1 MARRSRAIVETAR
14 PKYRVWRIAIYIRLS
29 KEDMRCLDE
38 SESVTNQRQII
49 EDHIAGFNDGD
60 EYIIV
65 DEYVD
70 DGISGTTDDEREDFQ
85 RMLSD
90 IKRGRVNCVI
100 VKDLARSFRNYSDQ
114 GYYLDDW
121 FPRYNVRFI
130 SLYHQPL
137 DSYKE
142 PQNMRSIAVP
152 IQGVLNENHCAETSD
167 KVREV
172 FDMKRRNGEH
182 IGSFAAYGYIKDPN
196 DKNALVVD
204 GEAAEVV
211 REIFT
216 KFLDGMSKNA
226 IVHYL
231 NEHGVLSPAAY
242 KRERL
247 GLKYQNPS
255 IDPAKR
261 PLWCAVTITV
271 ILKNRMYC
279 GDMVQGRYRMK
290 SYKVHVQEVVPE
302 DEWYIVENTHEAI
315 IDRETFALVQEL
327 RQHRRRPTKSG
338 IVSMF
343 SGLLYCADCGE
354 KLYYSV
360 TNNYKRE
367 QAYFFCSAYRKNSDI
382 CSAHYIREKVV
393 EQLVLESMQRVLW
406 YVQSYEKLFA
416 QRQLEEFGEKQ
427 KKELAEKRRELD
439 KAKLRVR
446 EIDGIIQKLYEDNAT
461 GKISDERFATMS
473 VSLENE
479 QSELK
484 DRIPALENELENA
497 KIKTEGLQRFI
508 DKAKQVTRLESRPNW
523 YTNLLRKSWYPH
535 PNTRTASAVRKLKS
549 TTTALVSSE
558 SRQQKKWKNT
568 SKNTSAKSLS

>member
-1 MARRSRAIVETAR
+1 MARKSRTITEAIK
-14 PKYRVWRIAIYIRLS
+14 PKFRVWRIAIYIRLS
-29 KEDMRCLDE
+29 KEDARSFDE
-38 SESVTNQRQII
+38 SESVSNQRAII
-49 EDHIAGFNDGD
+49 EEHIAGFNDGD

-90 IKRGRVNCVI
+90 IKKGRINCVI

-121 FPRYNVRFI
+121 FPRFNVRFI

-204 GEAAEVV
+204 EEAAEVV
-211 REIFT
+211 RDIFA

-231 NEHGVLSPAAY
+231 NEHGVLPPAAY

-261 PLWCAVTITV
+261 PLWGAVTITT

-279 GDMVQGRYRMK
+279 GDMVQGRYRVK
-290 SYKVHVQEVVPE
+290 SYKIHVQEVVPE

-315 IDRETFALVQEL
+315 IDRDIFVKVQRLLL
-327 RQHRRRPTKSG
+327 RDTRTAPQKKQ
-338 IVSMF
+338 IYLF
-343 SGLLYCADCGE
+343 SGFLRCADCGKAMTRSKVGGTVYYYCRTYKDQSKNACTKHTIKHNRLEAAVLYAVQQQVYLAVDYTKTIERINRAPLVKSQSKKLADAIEQKERELSKIARYKQAIYQDWKDGEISHSDYRHMKEDYEEQAEALNEVIE
-354 KLYYSV
+354 KL
-360 TNNYKRE
+360 RAE
-367 QAYFFCSAYRKNSDI
+367 QA
-382 CSAHYIREKVV
+382 
-393 EQLVLESMQRVLW
+393 
-406 YVQSYEKLFA
+406 
-416 QRQLEEFGEKQ
+416 
-427 KKELAEKRRELD
+427 
-439 KAKLRVR
+439 
-446 EIDGIIQKLYEDNAT
+446 
-461 GKISDERFATMS
+461 
-473 VSLENE
+473 
-479 QSELK
+479 
-484 DRIPALENELENA
+484 ELENGIDTENPFLKA
-497 KIKTEGLQRFI
+497 FRQYGNIEKLTRDVLIELVDHIKVYEGGNISIVFRFA
-508 DKAKQVTRLESRPNW
+508 DE
-523 YTNLLRKSWYPH
+523 LRRIQEFIEVNNPSE
-535 PNTRTASAVRKLKS
+535 AV
-549 TTTALVSSE
+549 
-558 SRQQKKWKNT
+558 
-568 SKNTSAKSLS
+568 

>member
-1 MARRSRAIVETAR
+1 MARKSRTITEAI
-14 PKYRVWRIAIYIRLS
+14 KQKFRVWRIAIYIRLS
-29 KEDMRCLDE
+29 KEDARSFDE
-38 SESVTNQRQII
+38 SESVSNQRAII
-49 EDHIAGFNDGD
+49 EEHIASFNDGD

-90 IKRGRVNCVI
+90 IKKGRINCVI

-121 FPRYNVRFI
+121 FPRFNVRFI
-130 SLYHQPL
+130 SLFHQPL

-196 DKNALVVD
+196 DKNALVID
-204 GEAAEVV
+204 EEAAEVV
-211 REIFT
+211 RDIFT

-231 NEHGVLSPAAY
+231 NEHGVLSPATY

-261 PLWCAVTITV
+261 PLWGPVTITT

-279 GDMVQGRYRMK
+279 GDMVQGRYRVK
-290 SYKVHVQEVVPE
+290 SYKIHVQEVVPE

-315 IDRETFALVQEL
+315 IDRDTFDKVQRLLL
-327 RQHRRRPTKSG
+327 RDTRTAPQKKQ
-338 IVSMF
+338 IYLF
-343 SGLLYCADCGE
+343 SGFLRCADCGKAMTRSKVGGTVYYYCRTYKDQSKSACTKHTIRHNRLEVAVLYAIQQQVYLAVDYTKTIERINRAPLVKSQSKKLADAIEQKERELAKIARYKQAIYQDWKDGEITHSDYRHMKEDYEEQAEALNEVIE
-354 KLYYSV
+354 KL
-360 TNNYKRE
+360 RAE
-367 QAYFFCSAYRKNSDI
+367 QA
-382 CSAHYIREKVV
+382 
-393 EQLVLESMQRVLW
+393 
-406 YVQSYEKLFA
+406 
-416 QRQLEEFGEKQ
+416 
-427 KKELAEKRRELD
+427 
-439 KAKLRVR
+439 
-446 EIDGIIQKLYEDNAT
+446 
-461 GKISDERFATMS
+461 
-473 VSLENE
+473 
-479 QSELK
+479 
-484 DRIPALENELENA
+484 ELENGIDTENPFLKA
-497 KIKTEGLQRFI
+497 FRQYGNIEKLTRDVLIELVDHIKVYEGGNISIVFRFA
-508 DKAKQVTRLESRPNW
+508 DE
-523 YTNLLRKSWYPH
+523 LRRIQEFIEVNNPSE
-535 PNTRTASAVRKLKS
+535 AV
-549 TTTALVSSE
+549 
-558 SRQQKKWKNT
+558 
-568 SKNTSAKSLS
+568 

>member
-1 MARRSRAIVETAR
+1 MARKSRTITEAIK
-14 PKYRVWRIAIYIRLS
+14 PKFRVWRIAIYIRLS
-29 KEDMRCLDE
+29 KEDARSFDE
-38 SESVTNQRQII
+38 SESVSNQRAII
-49 EDHIAGFNDGD
+49 EEHIASFNDGD

-90 IKRGRVNCVI
+90 IKKGRINCVI

-121 FPRYNVRFI
+121 FPRFNVRFI

-182 IGSFAAYGYIKDPN
+182 IGSFAAYGYIKDPK

-204 GEAAEVV
+204 EEAAEVV
-211 REIFT
+211 RDIFA

-261 PLWCAVTITV
+261 PLWGAVTITT

-279 GDMVQGRYRMK
+279 GDMVQGRYRVK
-290 SYKVHVQEVVPE
+290 SYKIHVQEVVPE
-302 DEWYIVENTHEAI
+302 DEWYIVENTHESI
-315 IDRETFALVQEL
+315 IDRDIFVKVQRLLL
-327 RQHRRRPTKSG
+327 RDTRTAPQKKQ
-338 IVSMF
+338 IYLF
-343 SGLLYCADCGE
+343 SGFLRCADCGKAMTRSKVGGTVYYYCRTYKDQSKNACTKHTIKHNRLEAAVLYAVQQQVYLAVDYTKTIERINRAPLVKSQSKKLADAIEQKERELSKIARYKQAIYQDWKDGEISHSDYRHMKEDYEEQAEALNEVIE
-354 KLYYSV
+354 KL
-360 TNNYKRE
+360 RDE
-367 QAYFFCSAYRKNSDI
+367 QA
-382 CSAHYIREKVV
+382 
-393 EQLVLESMQRVLW
+393 
-406 YVQSYEKLFA
+406 
-416 QRQLEEFGEKQ
+416 
-427 KKELAEKRRELD
+427 
-439 KAKLRVR
+439 
-446 EIDGIIQKLYEDNAT
+446 
-461 GKISDERFATMS
+461 
-473 VSLENE
+473 
-479 QSELK
+479 
-484 DRIPALENELENA
+484 ELENGIDTENPFLKA
-497 KIKTEGLQRFI
+497 FRQYGNIEKLTRDVLIELVDHIKVYEGGNISIVFQFADELRRIQEFI
-508 DKAKQVTRLESRPNW
+508 EVNNPSE
-523 YTNLLRKSWYPH
+523 
-535 PNTRTASAVRKLKS
+535 AV
-549 TTTALVSSE
+549 
-558 SRQQKKWKNT
+558 
-568 SKNTSAKSLS
+568 

>member
-1 MARRSRAIVETAR
+1 MARKSRTITEAIK
-14 PKYRVWRIAIYIRLS
+14 PKFRVWRIAIYIRLS
-29 KEDMRCLDE
+29 KEDVRSFDE
-38 SESVTNQRQII
+38 SESVSNQRAII
-49 EDHIAGFNDGD
+49 EEHIASFNDGD

-90 IKRGRVNCVI
+90 IKKGRINCVI

-121 FPRYNVRFI
+121 FPRFNVRFI
-130 SLYHQPL
+130 SLNHQPL

-204 GEAAEVV
+204 EEAAEVV
-211 REIFT
+211 RDIFA

-261 PLWCAVTITV
+261 PLWGAVTITT

-279 GDMVQGRYRMK
+279 GDMVQGRYRVK
-290 SYKVHVQEVVPE
+290 SYKIHVQEVVPE

-315 IDRETFALVQEL
+315 IDRDIFVKVQRLLL
-327 RQHRRRPTKSG
+327 RDTRTAPQKKQ
-338 IVSMF
+338 IYLF
-343 SGLLYCADCGE
+343 SGFLRCADCGKAMTRSKVGGTVYYYCRTYKDQSKNACTKHTIKHNRLEAAVLYAVQQQVYLAVDYTKTIERINRAPLVKSQSKKLADAIEQKERELSKIARYKQAIYQDWKDGEISHSDYRHMKEDYEEQAEALNEVIE
-354 KLYYSV
+354 KL
-360 TNNYKRE
+360 RAE
-367 QAYFFCSAYRKNSDI
+367 QA
-382 CSAHYIREKVV
+382 
-393 EQLVLESMQRVLW
+393 
-406 YVQSYEKLFA
+406 
-416 QRQLEEFGEKQ
+416 
-427 KKELAEKRRELD
+427 
-439 KAKLRVR
+439 
-446 EIDGIIQKLYEDNAT
+446 
-461 GKISDERFATMS
+461 
-473 VSLENE
+473 
-479 QSELK
+479 
-484 DRIPALENELENA
+484 ELENGIDTENPFLKA
-497 KIKTEGLQRFI
+497 FRQYGNIEKLTRDVLIELVDHIKVYEGGNISIVFKFADELRRIQEFI
-508 DKAKQVTRLESRPNW
+508 EVNNPSE
-523 YTNLLRKSWYPH
+523 
-535 PNTRTASAVRKLKS
+535 AV
-549 TTTALVSSE
+549 
-558 SRQQKKWKNT
+558 
-568 SKNTSAKSLS
+568 

>member
-1 MARRSRAIVETAR
+1 MARKSRTIPEAI
-14 PKYRVWRIAIYIRLS
+14 KQKFKVWRIAIYIRLS
-29 KEDMRCLDE
+29 KEDARSFDE
-38 SESVTNQRQII
+38 SESVSNQRTII
-49 EDHIAGFNDGD
+49 EEHIAGFNDGD

-90 IKRGRVNCVI
+90 IKKGRINCVI

-121 FPRYNVRFI
+121 FPRFNVRFI

-204 GEAAEVV
+204 EEAAEVV
-211 REIFT
+211 RDIFA

-261 PLWCAVTITV
+261 PLWGAVTITT

-279 GDMVQGRYRMK
+279 GDMVQGRYRVK
-290 SYKVHVQEVVPE
+290 SYKIHVQEVVPE

-315 IDRETFALVQEL
+315 IDRDIFVKVQRLLL
-327 RQHRRRPTKSG
+327 RDTRTAPQKKQ
-338 IVSMF
+338 IYLF
-343 SGLLYCADCGE
+343 SGFLRCADCGKAMTRSKVGGTVYYYCRTYKDQSKNACTKHTIKHNRLEAAVLYAVQQQVYLAVDYTKTIERINRAPLVKSQSKKLADAIEQKERELSKIARYKQAIYQDWKDGEISHSDYRHMKEDYEEQAEALNEVIE
-354 KLYYSV
+354 KL
-360 TNNYKRE
+360 RAE
-367 QAYFFCSAYRKNSDI
+367 QA
-382 CSAHYIREKVV
+382 
-393 EQLVLESMQRVLW
+393 
-406 YVQSYEKLFA
+406 
-416 QRQLEEFGEKQ
+416 
-427 KKELAEKRRELD
+427 
-439 KAKLRVR
+439 
-446 EIDGIIQKLYEDNAT
+446 
-461 GKISDERFATMS
+461 
-473 VSLENE
+473 
-479 QSELK
+479 
-484 DRIPALENELENA
+484 ELENGIDTENPFLKA
-497 KIKTEGLQRFI
+497 FRQYGNIEKLTRDVLIELVDHIKVYEGGNISIVFRFA
-508 DKAKQVTRLESRPNW
+508 DE
-523 YTNLLRKSWYPH
+523 LRRIQEFIEVNNPSE
-535 PNTRTASAVRKLKS
+535 AV
-549 TTTALVSSE
+549 
-558 SRQQKKWKNT
+558 
-568 SKNTSAKSLS
+568 

>member
-1 MARRSRAIVETAR
+1 MARRSRTITDTIKQEF
-14 PKYRVWRIAIYIRLS
+14 RVWRIAIYIRLS
-29 KEDMRCLDE
+29 KEDARSFDE
-38 SESVTNQRQII
+38 SESVSNQRAII
-49 EDHIAGFNDGD
+49 EEHIAGFNDGD

-90 IKRGRVNCVI
+90 IKKGRINCVI

-121 FPRYNVRFI
+121 FPRFNVRFI

-204 GEAAEVV
+204 EEAAEVV
-211 REIFT
+211 RDIFA

-231 NEHGVLSPAAY
+231 NEHGVLPPAAY

-261 PLWCAVTITV
+261 PLWGAVTITT

-279 GDMVQGRYRMK
+279 GDMVQGRYRVK
-290 SYKVHVQEVVPE
+290 SYKIHVQEVVPE

-315 IDRETFALVQEL
+315 IDRDIFVKVQRLLL
-327 RQHRRRPTKSG
+327 RDTRTAPQKKQ
-338 IVSMF
+338 IYLF
-343 SGLLYCADCGE
+343 SGFLRCADCGKAMTRSKVGGTVYYYCRTYKDQSKNACTKHTIKHNRLEAAVLYAVQQQVYLAVDYTKTIERINRAPLVKSQSKKLADAIEQKERELSKIARYKQAIYQDWKDGEISHSDYRHMKEDYEEQAEALNEVIE
-354 KLYYSV
+354 KL
-360 TNNYKRE
+360 RAE
-367 QAYFFCSAYRKNSDI
+367 QA
-382 CSAHYIREKVV
+382 
-393 EQLVLESMQRVLW
+393 
-406 YVQSYEKLFA
+406 
-416 QRQLEEFGEKQ
+416 
-427 KKELAEKRRELD
+427 
-439 KAKLRVR
+439 
-446 EIDGIIQKLYEDNAT
+446 
-461 GKISDERFATMS
+461 
-473 VSLENE
+473 
-479 QSELK
+479 
-484 DRIPALENELENA
+484 ELENGIDTENPFLKA
-497 KIKTEGLQRFI
+497 FRQYGNIEKLTRDVLIELVDHIKVYEGGNISIVFRFA
-508 DKAKQVTRLESRPNW
+508 DE
-523 YTNLLRKSWYPH
+523 LRRIQEFIEVNNPSE
-535 PNTRTASAVRKLKS
+535 AV
-549 TTTALVSSE
+549 
-558 SRQQKKWKNT
+558 
-568 SKNTSAKSLS
+568 

>member
-1 MARRSRAIVETAR
+1 MARKSRTITEAI
-14 PKYRVWRIAIYIRLS
+14 KQKFRVWRIAIYIRLS
-29 KEDMRCLDE
+29 KEDARSFDE
-38 SESVTNQRQII
+38 SESVSNQRAII
-49 EDHIAGFNDGD
+49 EEHIASFNDGD

-90 IKRGRVNCVI
+90 IKKGRINCVI

-121 FPRYNVRFI
+121 FPRFNVRFI
-130 SLYHQPL
+130 SLFHQPL

-204 GEAAEVV
+204 EEAAEVV
-211 REIFT
+211 RDIFT

-261 PLWCAVTITV
+261 PLWGAVTITS

-279 GDMVQGRYRMK
+279 GDMVQGRYRVK
-290 SYKVHVQEVVPE
+290 SYKIHVQEVVPE

-315 IDRETFALVQEL
+315 IERDTFDKVQRLLL
-327 RQHRRRPTKSG
+327 RDTRTAPQKKQ
-338 IVSMF
+338 IYLF
-343 SGLLYCADCGE
+343 SGFLRCADCGKAMTRSKVGGTVYYYCRTYKDQSKSACTKHTIKHNRLE
-354 KLYYSV
+354 VAVLYAIQQQVYLAVDYTKTIERINRAPLVKSQSKKLADAIEQKERELAKIAR
-360 TNNYKRE
+360 YKQAIYQDWKDGEISHSDYRHMKEDYEE
-367 QAYFFCSAYRKNSDI
+367 QAEALNEVI
-382 CSAHYIREKVV
+382 E
-393 EQLVLESMQRVLW
+393 
-406 YVQSYEKLFA
+406 
-416 QRQLEEFGEKQ
+416 
-427 KKELAEKRRELD
+427 
-439 KAKLRVR
+439 KLRV
-446 EIDGIIQKLYEDNAT
+446 
-461 GKISDERFATMS
+461 
-473 VSLENE
+473 E
-479 QSELK
+479 Q
-484 DRIPALENELENA
+484 AELENGIDTENPFLKA
-497 KIKTEGLQRFI
+497 FRQYGNIEKLTRDVLIELVDHIKVYEGGNISIVFRFADEFHRI
-508 DKAKQVTRLESRPNW
+508 QEFIEVNNPSE
-523 YTNLLRKSWYPH
+523 
-535 PNTRTASAVRKLKS
+535 AV
-549 TTTALVSSE
+549 
-558 SRQQKKWKNT
+558 
-568 SKNTSAKSLS
+568 

>member
-1 MARRSRAIVETAR
+1 MARKSRTITEAI
-14 PKYRVWRIAIYIRLS
+14 KLKFRVWRIAIYIRLS
-29 KEDMRCLDE
+29 KEDARSFDE
-38 SESVTNQRQII
+38 SESVSNQRAII
-49 EDHIAGFNDGD
+49 EEHIAGFNDGD

-90 IKRGRVNCVI
+90 IKKGRINCVI

-121 FPRYNVRFI
+121 FPRFNVRFI

-204 GEAAEVV
+204 EEAAEVV
-211 REIFT
+211 RDIFA

-261 PLWCAVTITV
+261 PLWGAVTITT

-279 GDMVQGRYRMK
+279 GDMVQGRYRVK
-290 SYKVHVQEVVPE
+290 SYKIHVQEVVPE

-315 IDRETFALVQEL
+315 IDRDIFVKVQRLLL
-327 RQHRRRPTKSG
+327 RDTRTAPQKKQ
-338 IVSMF
+338 IYLF
-343 SGLLYCADCGE
+343 SGFLRCADCGKAMTRSKVGGTVYYYCRTYKDQSKNACTKHTIKHNRLE
-354 KLYYSV
+354 AAVLYAVQQQVYLAVDYTKTIERINRAPLVKSQSKKLADAIEQKERELSKIAR
-360 TNNYKRE
+360 YKQAIYQDWKDGEISHSDYRHMKEDYEE
-367 QAYFFCSAYRKNSDI
+367 QAEALNEVID
-382 CSAHYIREKVV
+382 
-393 EQLVLESMQRVLW
+393 
-406 YVQSYEKLFA
+406 
-416 QRQLEEFGEKQ
+416 
-427 KKELAEKRRELD
+427 
-439 KAKLRVR
+439 KLR
-446 EIDGIIQKLYEDNAT
+446 A
-461 GKISDERFATMS
+461 
-473 VSLENE
+473 E
-479 QSELK
+479 Q
-484 DRIPALENELENA
+484 AELENGIDTETPFLKA
-497 KIKTEGLQRFI
+497 FRQYGNIEKLTRDVLIELVDHIKVYEGGNISIVFQFADELRRIQEFI
-508 DKAKQVTRLESRPNW
+508 EVNNPSE
-523 YTNLLRKSWYPH
+523 
-535 PNTRTASAVRKLKS
+535 AV
-549 TTTALVSSE
+549 
-558 SRQQKKWKNT
+558 
-568 SKNTSAKSLS
+568 

>member
-1 MARRSRAIVETAR
+1 MARKSRTIPEAI
-14 PKYRVWRIAIYIRLS
+14 KQKFKVWRIAIYIRLS
-29 KEDMRCLDE
+29 KEDARSFDE
-38 SESVTNQRQII
+38 SESVSNQRTII
-49 EDHIAGFNDGD
+49 EEHIASFNDGD

-90 IKRGRVNCVI
+90 IKKGRINCVI

-121 FPRYNVRFI
+121 FPRFNVRFI

-204 GEAAEVV
+204 EEAAEVV
-211 REIFT
+211 RDIFA

-261 PLWCAVTITV
+261 PLWGAVTITT

-279 GDMVQGRYRMK
+279 GDMVQGRYRVK
-290 SYKVHVQEVVPE
+290 SYKIHVQEVVPE

-315 IDRETFALVQEL
+315 IDRDIFVKVQRLLL
-327 RQHRRRPTKSG
+327 RDTRTAPQKKQ
-338 IVSMF
+338 IYLF
-343 SGLLYCADCGE
+343 SGFLRCADCGKAMTRSKVGGTVYYYCRTYKDQSKNACTKHTIKHNRLEAAVLYAVQQQFYLAVDYTKTIERINRAPLVKSQSKKLADAIEQKERELSKIARYKQAIYQDWKDGEISHSDYRHMKEDYEEQAEALNEVIE
-354 KLYYSV
+354 KL
-360 TNNYKRE
+360 RAE
-367 QAYFFCSAYRKNSDI
+367 QA
-382 CSAHYIREKVV
+382 
-393 EQLVLESMQRVLW
+393 
-406 YVQSYEKLFA
+406 
-416 QRQLEEFGEKQ
+416 
-427 KKELAEKRRELD
+427 
-439 KAKLRVR
+439 
-446 EIDGIIQKLYEDNAT
+446 
-461 GKISDERFATMS
+461 
-473 VSLENE
+473 
-479 QSELK
+479 
-484 DRIPALENELENA
+484 ELENGIDTENPFLKA
-497 KIKTEGLQRFI
+497 FRLYGNIEKLTRDVLIELVDHIKVYEGGNISIVFRFA
-508 DKAKQVTRLESRPNW
+508 DE
-523 YTNLLRKSWYPH
+523 LRRIQEFIEVNNPSE
-535 PNTRTASAVRKLKS
+535 AV
-549 TTTALVSSE
+549 
-558 SRQQKKWKNT
+558 
-568 SKNTSAKSLS
+568 

>member
-1 MARRSRAIVETAR
+1 MARKSRSITEAIK
-14 PKYRVWRIAIYIRLS
+14 PKFRVWRIAIYIRLS
-29 KEDMRCLDE
+29 KEDARSFDE
-38 SESVTNQRQII
+38 SESVSNQRAII
-49 EDHIAGFNDGD
+49 EEHIAGFNDGD

-90 IKRGRVNCVI
+90 IKKGRINCVI

-121 FPRYNVRFI
+121 FPRFNVRFI

-204 GEAAEVV
+204 EEAAEVV
-211 REIFT
+211 RDIFA

-231 NEHGVLSPAAY
+231 NEYGVLSPAAY

-261 PLWCAVTITV
+261 PLWGAVTITT

-279 GDMVQGRYRMK
+279 GDMVQGRYRVK
-290 SYKVHVQEVVPE
+290 SYKIHVQEVVPE

-315 IDRETFALVQEL
+315 IDRDIFVKVQRLLL
-327 RQHRRRPTKSG
+327 RDTRTAPQKKQ
-338 IVSMF
+338 IYLF
-343 SGLLYCADCGE
+343 SGFLRCADCGKAMTRSKVGGTVYYYCRTYKDQSKNACTKHTIKHNRLEAAVLYAVQQQVYLAVDYTKTIERINRAPLVKSQSKKLADAIEQKERELSKIARYKQAIYQDWKDGEISHSDYRHMKEDYEEQAEALNEVIE
-354 KLYYSV
+354 KL
-360 TNNYKRE
+360 RAE
-367 QAYFFCSAYRKNSDI
+367 QA
-382 CSAHYIREKVV
+382 
-393 EQLVLESMQRVLW
+393 
-406 YVQSYEKLFA
+406 
-416 QRQLEEFGEKQ
+416 
-427 KKELAEKRRELD
+427 
-439 KAKLRVR
+439 
-446 EIDGIIQKLYEDNAT
+446 
-461 GKISDERFATMS
+461 
-473 VSLENE
+473 
-479 QSELK
+479 
-484 DRIPALENELENA
+484 ELENGIDTENPFLKA
-497 KIKTEGLQRFI
+497 FRQYGNIEKLTRDVLIELVDHIKVYEGGNISIVFRFA
-508 DKAKQVTRLESRPNW
+508 DE
-523 YTNLLRKSWYPH
+523 LRRIQEFIEVNNPSE
-535 PNTRTASAVRKLKS
+535 AV
-549 TTTALVSSE
+549 
-558 SRQQKKWKNT
+558 
-568 SKNTSAKSLS
+568 

>member
-1 MARRSRAIVETAR
+1 MARKSRTITEAI
-14 PKYRVWRIAIYIRLS
+14 KLKFRVWRIAIYIRLS
-29 KEDMRCLDE
+29 KEDARSFDE
-38 SESVTNQRQII
+38 SESVSNQRAII
-49 EDHIAGFNDGD
+49 EEHIAGFNDGD

-90 IKRGRVNCVI
+90 IKKGRINCVI

-121 FPRYNVRFI
+121 FPRFNVRFI

-204 GEAAEVV
+204 EEAAEVV
-211 REIFT
+211 RDIFA

-261 PLWCAVTITV
+261 PLWGAVTITT

-279 GDMVQGRYRMK
+279 GDMVQGRYRVK
-290 SYKVHVQEVVPE
+290 SYKIHVQEVVPE

-315 IDRETFALVQEL
+315 IDRDIFVKVQRLLL
-327 RQHRRRPTKSG
+327 RDTRTAPQKKQ
-338 IVSMF
+338 IYLF
-343 SGLLYCADCGE
+343 SGFLRCADCGKAMTRSKVGGTVYYYCRTYKDQSKNACTKHTIKHNRLE
-354 KLYYSV
+354 AAVLYAVQQQVYLAVDYTKTIERINRAPLVKSQSKKLADAIEQKERELSKIAR
-360 TNNYKRE
+360 YKQAIYQDWKDGEISHSDYRHMKEDYEE
-367 QAYFFCSAYRKNSDI
+367 QAEALNEVID
-382 CSAHYIREKVV
+382 
-393 EQLVLESMQRVLW
+393 
-406 YVQSYEKLFA
+406 
-416 QRQLEEFGEKQ
+416 
-427 KKELAEKRRELD
+427 
-439 KAKLRVR
+439 KLR
-446 EIDGIIQKLYEDNAT
+446 A
-461 GKISDERFATMS
+461 
-473 VSLENE
+473 E
-479 QSELK
+479 Q
-484 DRIPALENELENA
+484 AELENGIDTENPFLKA
-497 KIKTEGLQRFI
+497 FRQYGNIEKLTRDVLIELVDHIKVYEGGNISIVFQFADELRRIQEFI
-508 DKAKQVTRLESRPNW
+508 EVNNPSE
-523 YTNLLRKSWYPH
+523 
-535 PNTRTASAVRKLKS
+535 AV
-549 TTTALVSSE
+549 
-558 SRQQKKWKNT
+558 
-568 SKNTSAKSLS
+568 